1 MGGPRSRRKRR
12 GRRPWGGR
20 SRAAGVLGPAT
31 WREAGG
37 GRGKFAGALLAR
49 GRRRGGVMDAMGG
62 ASARRGIRA
71 SCCRGAERREQRVG
85 HGREASALGGARR
98 HGSLELGSL
107 LAAVP

>member
-1 MGGPRSRRKRR
+1 
-12 GRRPWGGR
+12 
-20 SRAAGVLGPAT
+20 
-31 WREAGG
+31 
-37 GRGKFAGALLAR
+37 
-49 GRRRGGVMDAMGG
+49 MDAMGG